1 MNYGHLRIDP
11 IINVLHKKKEE
22 AISHFCKDGLCT
34 NFLVCQVTTIC
45 STIEID
51 EIILLHYWVK
61 PPTAAKSKEC
71 LLETQPPTTLIPP
84 SSMSESN
91 AVGNSIL
98 MPARYGMPH

>member
-11 IINVLHKKKEE
+11 IINVLHKKKKKPS
-22 AISHFCKDGLCT
+22 ATFVKMAFAPT
-34 NFLVCQVTTIC
+34 FWCQVTTIC

-91 AVGNSIL
+91 AVGSSIL